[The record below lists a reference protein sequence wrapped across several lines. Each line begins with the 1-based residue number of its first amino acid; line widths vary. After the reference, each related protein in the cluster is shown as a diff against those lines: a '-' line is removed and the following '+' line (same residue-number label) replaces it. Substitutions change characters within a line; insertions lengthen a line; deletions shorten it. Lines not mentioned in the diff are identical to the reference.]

1 MFTDIKVHLLLL
13 ILNLKKLS
21 KADELVFFE
30 RIASNCL
37 YSQNCVEKR

>member
-30 RIASNCL
+30 RIANCL
-37 YSQNCVEKR
+37 YSQNCVEKS